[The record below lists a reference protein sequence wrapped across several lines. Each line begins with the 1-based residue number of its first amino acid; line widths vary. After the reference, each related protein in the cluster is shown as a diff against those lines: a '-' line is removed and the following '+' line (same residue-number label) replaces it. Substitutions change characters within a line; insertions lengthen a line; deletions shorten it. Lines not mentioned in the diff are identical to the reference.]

1 MVKERAAEERRKY
14 PLELRLKE
22 NIIGQEAAIATVAS
36 GRDILLAIRVFL
48 CIINLILLTLNS
60 YTKERRWLDR
70 RGASFGFSFPRLIRN
85 WKDGTR

>member
-36 GRDILLAIRVFL
+36 GTDILLAIFSMCFL
-48 CIINLILLTLNS
+48 CIIVNFILLV
-60 YTKERRWLDR
+60 
-70 RGASFGFSFPRLIRN
+70 
-85 WKDGTR
+85 